1 VGQGFGESRALG
13 LFVQE
18 QIGYRDRLFVQVGLR
33 ADRNSAFGSEVGT
46 FYLPK
51 FGASYVLSDERFWDP
66 IADVVNTFRLR
77 GAYGTTGRS
86 PASGASLQT
95 FVPAKYVTDAGL
107 IELGV
112 APGNPGNPALK
123 PERGKELEF
132 GFDAGLFDGRV
143 GVELTYFNKRSSDLL
158 VSVPIAPSAGYGSN
172 PLGNIGE
179 VVNRG
184 VEFLLHA
191 RPVSRSDVTW
201 EVSLAGSTL
210 HNEIVSLG
218 TDSTFIN
225 NFRAFVPGRQIA
237 AWWVHRVRSI
247 DEANGVAVVSDTAEF
262 AGNQLPTFQGSLSS
276 TLTLFRNVRVYA
288 LFEAKSG
295 YHVYNANLEFRDR
308 SARSTRDV
316 NLSPEEGG
324 YSASERLR
332 RLGPYV
338 GEETGA
344 PVGVGN
350 VKDPYIQK
358 GDHIR
363 FRELGVTLT
372 LPASLAQLARARS
385 AALTVGGRN
394 LALWK
399 AEYEGHDPEVLGTGA
414 DASGLNQIFNADVFT
429 TPPSRRWVVRLN
441 LQF

>member
-1 VGQGFGESRALG
+1 TPRTTFDASVALTRTEYDLPRTDQDAYGYYIQSTLGSPLTVQDAPGGGITGGLLFPATSLESLSAITSRVAALRLTPSLQVRYAPVPWFTNRLTVGGDLTQAEGFQHFPKNDFGWYPDRLVAGNGDVSTTRRDDRSYTVDYLGDIRTTFGDEAQFSSNLSFGSQYVQRVQSTLAGSGAGLVTNSAYLVRNAATSTVGQGFGESRALG

-201 EVSLAGSTL
+201 EVSLA
-210 HNEIVSLG
+210 
-218 TDSTFIN
+218 
-225 NFRAFVPGRQIA
+225 
-237 AWWVHRVRSI
+237 
-247 DEANGVAVVSDTAEF
+247 
-262 AGNQLPTFQGSLSS
+262 
-276 TLTLFRNVRVYA
+276 
-288 LFEAKSG
+288 
-295 YHVYNANLEFRDR
+295 
-308 SARSTRDV
+308 
-316 NLSPEEGG
+316 
-324 YSASERLR
+324 
-332 RLGPYV
+332 
-338 GEETGA
+338 
-344 PVGVGN
+344 
-350 VKDPYIQK
+350 
-358 GDHIR
+358 
-363 FRELGVTLT
+363 
-372 LPASLAQLARARS
+372 
-385 AALTVGGRN
+385 
-394 LALWK
+394 
-399 AEYEGHDPEVLGTGA
+399 
-414 DASGLNQIFNADVFT
+414 
-429 TPPSRRWVVRLN
+429 
-441 LQF
+441 